1 MNNADTVFNPL
12 KRCMKKKC
20 HEYIYVHDLD
30 FSLKRERER
39 ERERESKQRERE
51 RKRER
56 AAKLAHALC
65 FDAFVDVFVNEEFK
79 ISL

>member
-1 MNNADTVFNPL
+1 MFE
-12 KRCMKKKC
+12 KKC

-30 FSLKRERER
+30 FSLERERER
-39 ERERESKQRERE
+39 EREREERE
-51 RKRER
+51 RER

-65 FDAFVDVFVNEEFK
+65 FDAFVDVFVKEEFK